1 MSCLCVSLLSIL
13 QLYSYNPSKDCL
25 RPPYYLYKSESQLE
39 MNPKLKNQGDVS
51 IVIQKSSQVVRCANL
66 SSKQVGQRDTD
77 NHEKKKCD

>member
-1 MSCLCVSLLSIL
+1 
-13 QLYSYNPSKDCL
+13 
-25 RPPYYLYKSESQLE
+25 

-51 IVIQKSSQVVRCANL
+51 IVIQKRSQVVRCANL